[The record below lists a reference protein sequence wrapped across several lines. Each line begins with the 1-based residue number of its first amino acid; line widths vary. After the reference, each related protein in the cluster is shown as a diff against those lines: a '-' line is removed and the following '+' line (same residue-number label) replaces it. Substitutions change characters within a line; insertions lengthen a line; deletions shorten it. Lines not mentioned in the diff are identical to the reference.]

1 MEIDEPGPAE
11 EGRIKEVA
19 AETPQP
25 SNAGALLAEARKK
38 LGMSIFE
45 VSDRLHLTEYY
56 VRALEANDYSNLPG
70 EVFVKGY
77 LKNYALLVGL
87 DPAEVSGSWHE
98 SSAPGEAAR
107 EPARKQPAKFSQNW
121 FLLLIILILIVVIG
135 AGGWWAWQIFGAS
148 FGLVP
153 GARAKDR
160 HDEAPEP

>member
-11 EGRIKEVA
+11 EGRMEEAA
-19 AETPQP
+19 AENPQP

-77 LKNYALLVGL
+77 LKSYALLVGL
-87 DPAEVSGSWHE
+87 DPAEVSGFWRE
-98 SSAPGEAAR
+98 SSASGEAAR

-121 FLLLIILILIVVIG
+121 FLLLVILILIAVIG
-135 AGGWWAWQIFGAS
+135 AGGWWVWQTFGAS
-148 FGLVP
+148 LGLVP
-153 GARAKDR
+153 GVRAKDR
-160 HDEAPEP
+160 HGGAPEP